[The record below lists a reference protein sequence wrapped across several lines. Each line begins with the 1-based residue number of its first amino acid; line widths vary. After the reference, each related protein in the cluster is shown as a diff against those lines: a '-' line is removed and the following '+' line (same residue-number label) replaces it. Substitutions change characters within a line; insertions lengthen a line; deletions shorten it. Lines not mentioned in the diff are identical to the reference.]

1 MAKDYY
7 RTLGVEKTAS
17 NQEIKRAYRKLAKQF
32 HPDVNQEASAD
43 QRFKDIQEAFDVLG
57 DEEKRAQYD
66 RYGSNFERMA
76 GAGAGQS
83 ADYDDLFRQFNGR
96 QSRPTGSAGQSFGF
110 EDMFGSFF
118 SQEEEATDEELELTV
133 PLSHLSTN
141 EKVTIR
147 LASGAIQM
155 SLPKDLYDG
164 KKVRLRGKSSMRNRK
179 GVAGDV
185 YVTIHLKDDDRFR
198 RQETDVIST
207 VRVYPTVFVLG
218 GEVVA
223 DTLEG
228 KRVKLKI
235 KPGTKP
241 GARLRIP
248 NRGLSNREGHRGALL
263 VQLEVKLPEMDP
275 AFYEEWENCLSV
287 KE

>member
-7 RTLGVEKTAS
+7 RTLGVEKSAS

-66 RYGSNFERMA
+66 QYGSDFERVA
-76 GAGAGQS
+76 GAGYGQS

-96 QSRPTGSAGQSFGF
+96 QSRPSGSAGQSFGF

-147 LASGAIQM
+147 LATGAIQM

-179 GVAGDV
+179 GIAGDV

-198 RQETDVIST
+198 RHETDVIST
-207 VRVYPTVFVLG
+207 VRVYPTTFVLG

-241 GARLRIP
+241 GSRLRIP

-263 VQLEVKLPEMDP
+263 VQLEVKLPEMDA
-275 AFYEEWENCLSV
+275 AFYEEWENRLSV

>member
-17 NQEIKRAYRKLAKQF
+17 NQEIKRAYRKLAKQY

-66 RYGSNFERMA
+66 QYGSNYERMA
-76 GAGAGQS
+76 GAGYGQS

-96 QSRPTGSAGQSFGF
+96 QSRPSGSTGQSFGF

-118 SQEEEATDEELELTV
+118 SQEPEETDEELELTV
-133 PLSHLSTN
+133 PLSHLSQN
-141 EKVTIR
+141 DKLTIR
-147 LASGAIQM
+147 LATGAIQM

-164 KKVRLRGKSSMRNRK
+164 KKVRLRGKSSKRNRK
-179 GVAGDV
+179 GIAGDV
-185 YVTIHLKDDDRFR
+185 YVTIHLKDDEHFR
-198 RQETDVIST
+198 RQDTDVIST

-263 VQLEVKLPEMDP
+263 VQLEVKLPEMEP
-275 AFYEEWENCLSV
+275 SFYEEWENRLSV

>member
-1 MAKDYY
+1 
-7 RTLGVEKTAS
+7 
-17 NQEIKRAYRKLAKQF
+17 
-32 HPDVNQEASAD
+32 
-43 QRFKDIQEAFDVLG
+43 
-57 DEEKRAQYD
+57 
-66 RYGSNFERMA
+66 
-76 GAGAGQS
+76 
-83 ADYDDLFRQFNGR
+83 
-96 QSRPTGSAGQSFGF
+96 
-110 EDMFGSFF
+110 
-118 SQEEEATDEELELTV
+118 
-133 PLSHLSTN
+133 
-141 EKVTIR
+141 
-147 LASGAIQM
+147 M

-164 KKVRLRGKSSMRNRK
+164 KKVRLRGKSSKRNRK
-179 GVAGDV
+179 GIAGDV
-185 YVTIHLKDDDRFR
+185 YVTIHLKDDEHFR
-198 RQETDVIST
+198 RQDTDVIST

-263 VQLEVKLPEMDP
+263 VQLEVKLPEMEP
-275 AFYEEWENCLSV
+275 SFYEEWENRLSV

>member
-1 MAKDYY
+1 MEVAKDYY
-7 RTLGVEKTAS
+7 KTLGIEKTAS
-17 NQEIKRAYRKLAKQF
+17 NQDIKRAYRKLAKQY

-43 QRFKDIQEAFDVLG
+43 KRFKEIQEAFDILG
-57 DEEKRAQYD
+57 DEEKRTQYD
-66 RYGSNFERMA
+66 RYGSDFDRMS
-76 GAGAGQS
+76 GAGQT
-83 ADYDDLFRQFNGR
+83 ADYDNLFRQFNGR
-96 QSRPTGSAGQSFGF
+96 QTRTGSAGQSFGF

-118 SQEEEATDEELELTV
+118 NQEEETDEELELTV

-147 LASGAIQM
+147 LATGAIQM
-155 SLPKDLYDG
+155 SLPTDVYDG
-164 KKVRLRGKSSMRNRK
+164 KKVRLRGKSSLRNRQ

-198 RQETDVIST
+198 RHETDVIST
-207 VRVYPTVFVLG
+207 IRVYPTLLVLG

-241 GARLRIP
+241 GSRLRIP

-263 VQLEVKLPEMDP
+263 VQLEVKLPEMDS
-275 AFYEEWENCLSV
+275 AFYEEWENRLSV